1 MVPRAL
7 RIHRTTDILR
17 IMRQG
22 DRWRFGT
29 ITLYG
34 IRSGEQVLSTVIID
48 KKVSKKA
55 VVRNKVKRQLRELLQ
70 QAEIPCGKYVLR
82 GYSGVETMDWNAL
95 SEAMRQISVKV
106 ARD

>member
-55 VVRNKVKRQLRELLQ
+55 VVRNKV
-70 QAEIPCGKYVLR
+70 V
-82 GYSGVETMDWNAL
+82 TMFC
-95 SEAMRQISVKV
+95 EGIQE
-106 ARD
+106 